1 MRLDPPVHDTEKT
14 LPVTPRRDP
23 TQETSAI
30 ELIVDGERRSVCAPN
45 RVLLESG
52 RFWSG
57 YRLELLRIPAAGI
70 LDRVST
76 PHHRIVFIVGGTCDV
91 RYRARAHEGRH
102 RLSPGTFCFVSRGYV
117 FDRLSWKASRFES
130 IMVDIAD
137 FDTDPN
143 PIDAFGRTDAL
154 FDMYLGI
161 EDARVATLIEL
172 MRTEIE
178 AGCPTG
184 SGYGIAL
191 SLALG
196 ARVASLCAT
205 IPSEYRRA
213 ATLSSKQLERI
224 AAFIRTNLAN
234 ELTIDRLAVLVN
246 MSPFHFA
253 RCFKQTT
260 GLTPHQ
266 FVTRERIERA
276 KAMLAHGRQPIGDI
290 ALAVGFS
297 SQSHFADVYR
307 RVTGTSPRRSR
318 NYANKR

>member
-1 MRLDPPVHDTEKT
+1 MRLDSPVRSADGSGTRIRPRDAATE
-14 LPVTPRRDP
+14 PDRV
-23 TQETSAI
+23 
-30 ELIVDGERRSVCAPN
+30 ELIVDGERRPVCAPN

-57 YRLELLRIPAAGI
+57 YRLELLRIPTAGI
-70 LDRVST
+70 LERVST
-76 PHHRIVFIVGGTCDV
+76 PHHRIVFVAGGTCDV
-91 RYRARAHEGRH
+91 RYRADALEGRH

-117 FDRLSWKASRFES
+117 FDRLSWNASRFES
-130 IMVDIAD
+130 IIVDIAD

-154 FDMYLGI
+154 FDMYMGI

-172 MRTEIE
+172 MRAEIE

-191 SLALG
+191 SLALA

-205 IPSEYRRA
+205 IPSDYRQA
-213 ATLSSKQLERI
+213 ATLSSRQLERVG
-224 AAFIRTNLAN
+224 AFIRTNLGN

-276 KAMLAHGRQPIGDI
+276 KAMLAQGRQPIGDI

-307 RVTGTSPRRSR
+307 RVTGTSPRRAR
-318 NYANKR
+318 NCANKR